1 MPAEGK
7 EPMRAITL
15 IAILSLSLLA
25 AGAAQAKTRLLVY
38 STLVPEYIESF
49 KQAFEADHPDI
60 ELALQRDSTGVIT
73 SRLLAEKANPR
84 ADVIWGLAITSMMIL
99 DREGMLL
106 PHAPRDLAQIKPL
119 FRDAKNPPAWVGMEA
134 WAAAVCFNTVEG
146 KKLNIERPAA
156 WAALLKPEYKSRLVM
171 PHPASSG
178 TGYLH
183 VSAWLQ
189 MWGEEAGWRY
199 MDRLHENIH
208 HYTHSGSKPCRDAAQ
223 GEYLAGISYELVG
236 ASHKAAGAPIDVA
249 IMPEGGGWEMDAAA
263 IIKGT
268 ANLAAARALAD
279 WSASRKANEMYAR
292 YATLVA
298 FKGIEPAMPGYPP
311 GVEASLIKND
321 FAWAAANRDR
331 ILAEWQRRYEGKAE
345 KR

>member
-1 MPAEGK
+1 
-7 EPMRAITL
+7 MRALALVSIV
-15 IAILSLSLLA
+15 SLSLLA
-25 AGAAQAKTRLLVY
+25 AANTASAKTRLLVY
-38 STLVPEYIESF
+38 STLVPEFIEGF

-73 SRLLAEKANPR
+73 ARLLAEKANPR
-84 ADVIWGLAITSMMIL
+84 ADAIWGLAITSLMIL
-99 DREGMLL
+99 DREGMLQ
-106 PHAPRDLAQIKPL
+106 PYAPRHLARIKPL

-134 WAAAVCFNTVEG
+134 WAAAVCFNTIEG
-146 KKLNIERPAA
+146 KKLNVKRPAT
-156 WAALLKPEYKSRLVM
+156 WAALLNPEFKGRVVM

-223 GEYLAGISYELVG
+223 GEYVAGISYELVG

-249 IMPEGGGWEMDAAA
+249 IMAEGGGWEMDAAA
-263 IIKGT
+263 IVKGT
-268 ANLAAARALAD
+268 ANPAAARALAD
-279 WSASRKANEMYAR
+279 WSASYKANELYAR

-298 FKGIEPAMPGYPP
+298 FRSIQPSMPGYPA

-321 FAWAAANRDR
+321 FGWAAANRDR

>member
-1 MPAEGK
+1 
-7 EPMRAITL
+7 MRGFPFI
-15 IAILSLSLLA
+15 SVFSFVLA
-25 AGAAQAKTRLLVY
+25 ALAGPADAKTRLLVY
-38 STLVPEYIESF
+38 STLVPEYIDSF
-49 KQAFEADHPDI
+49 KQAFEADHPGI

-84 ADVIWGLAITSMMIL
+84 ADAVWGLAVTSMMVL
-99 DREGMLL
+99 EREGILQ
-106 PHAPRDLAQIKPL
+106 PYAPRDLARIKPL
-119 FRDAKNPPAWVGMEA
+119 FRDAKDPPAWVGMEA
-134 WAAAVCFNTVEG
+134 WAAAVCFNAVEG
-146 KKLNIERPAA
+146 KKLNVEPPAT
-156 WAALLKPEYKSRLVM
+156 WAALLKPEFKNRIVM

-189 MWGEEAGWRY
+189 MWGEVAGWRY
-199 MDRLHENIH
+199 LDRLHENIH

-249 IMPEGGGWEMDAAA
+249 IMAEGGGWEMDAAA
-263 IIKGT
+263 IVKGT
-268 ANLAAARALAD
+268 PHGPAARALMD
-279 WSASRKANEMYAR
+279 WSASRQANEMYAR

-298 FKGIEPAMPGYPP
+298 FGGVEPSMPGYPA
-311 GVEASLIKND
+311 GVEASLIDND